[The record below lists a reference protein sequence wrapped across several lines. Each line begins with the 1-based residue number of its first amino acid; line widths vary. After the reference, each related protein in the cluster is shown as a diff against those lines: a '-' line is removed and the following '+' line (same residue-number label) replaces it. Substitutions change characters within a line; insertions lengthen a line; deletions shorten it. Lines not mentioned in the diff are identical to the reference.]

1 MKAYVDSSVMLR
13 VVLQEPNALMEWPQI
28 TRGITSTL
36 MRVECCRSLDR
47 LVRDGNITDDQYTL
61 KLSEVDRIL
70 ATMAVLRISSDVLS
84 AASRRLGIRVD
95 TLDAIHLA
103 TAERYRRT
111 HVAEAA
117 PMFATHDRTLAAA
130 ARHVGFEVIGSPL
143 ESPA

>member
-1 MKAYVDSSVMLR
+1 
-13 VVLQEPNALMEWPQI
+13 
-28 TRGITSTL
+28 
-36 MRVECCRSLDR
+36 
-47 LVRDGNITDDQYTL
+47 
-61 KLSEVDRIL
+61 
-70 ATMAVLRISSDVLS
+70 MAVLRISSDVLS

-143 ESPA
+143 ESSAWSPWPSPSAILPASARSASSRRYETSASPPWSSAGAASPTRR

>member
-1 MKAYVDSSVMLR
+1 MLR
-13 VVLQEPNALMEWPQI
+13 VVLQEPNALAEWPHI

-47 LVRDGNITDDQYTL
+47 LVRDGNITNDQYAL
-61 KLSEVDRIL
+61 KLTDVDRTL
-70 ATMAVLRISSDVLS
+70 ATMAVLRISSDVLT

-103 TAERYRRT
+103 TAERYWRT
-111 HVAEAA
+111 HRAEAA
-117 PMFATHDRTLAAA
+117 LVSPTHDRPLAAA

-143 ESPA
+143 ESPS